1 MKIIY
6 FLFFL
11 LFLPNVFGFGIS
23 LSKFDINLN
32 NNDYIEMKF
41 FILND
46 EENNRAFNISSYGFE
61 YFNFTELIL
70 DIEGNSEK
78 EFIFRIN
85 VPYETVSGNYEGR
98 IYIKE
103 ILENNGGVNVDNLLG
118 VKINLIIDS
127 DYSEK
132 NVKINT
138 EQKNNEEKAD
148 FEIKENLGLE
158 VILFYLLIAIVLVL
172 CFYKILVC
180 LKK

>member
-6 FLFFL
+6 FFFIF

-23 LSKFDINLN
+23 PAKFDINLN
-32 NNDYIEMKF
+32 NNDYIEKEF

-46 EENNRAFNISSYGFE
+46 KDSTRKFNVSSYGFE

-70 DIEGNSEK
+70 DIGGNSEK
-78 EFIFRIN
+78 DVIFRIN

-103 ILENNGGVNVDNLLG
+103 ILENNGGLNVDNLLG
-118 VKINLIIDS
+118 VKINLIVDS
-127 DYSEK
+127 DYLEES
-132 NVKINT
+132 VKINT
-138 EQKNNEEKAD
+138 EQKNNEKKSD
-148 FEIKENLGLE
+148 FGIKENLEIE
-158 VILFYLLIAIVLVL
+158 VILFYFLIVIIFVL
-172 CFYKILVC
+172 CFYKILIC